1 MAADTP
7 ECHDL
12 LAVLRKG
19 LKAAEMGPNADE
31 VWPDMKVVELV
42 EVAIA
47 EVKTLV
53 RQLYLNYPITLLII

>member
-12 LAVLRKG
+12 LAAMRKG
-19 LKAAEMGPNADE
+19 LKAAETGANADE
-31 VWPDMKVVELV
+31 LWSNMKVVELV

-53 RQLYLNYPITLLII
+53 SRLCPKY